1 MIRNYQIIE
10 KIGKGTFGTVY
21 KVKRF
26 NEPLIYVIKQISL
39 IGLTDIQIN
48 QVYSEAK
55 ILSQIRSKY
64 VVKYYESFLEDD
76 NLNIVMEYCDNG
88 DLYTYINKQK
98 EKSKPFKEDLI
109 WEIFIKITLGLT
121 TIHKMKILHRD
132 LKALNIFLKKNKE
145 IKIGDLGVAKE
156 LNQASFAN
164 TIIGTPYYLSPEMC
178 EDKPYN
184 QKSDV
189 WALGVILYELCTFRH
204 PFDAGN
210 HAALILKIMNTN
222 PDPILACY
230 SANLQKVV
238 NWILEKKIEKR
249 PNCFDL
255 LKMPIIIE
263 KAKILGLYNEILEV
277 CYENNNNKS
286 NQMQNLIPMDS
297 EDILLQSHLVPIANN
312 RKTIQV
318 KKINNVTNRII
329 GENQNI
335 NRKGNYNLNNK
346 NGNIE
351 NNNYNFLNNLNSYQT
366 ENIQNNIQDNYIKNL
381 NNINRI
387 QYNYNTYYGSNEPK
401 NISSNSYNNFDLTK
415 GNIIIFNNNY
425 NNLYNNKF
433 NQNNNIIYN
442 NILINNNANDNN
454 QNNINNENNYVKVT
468 KVYQQP
474 NQSINEHFI
483 EDRNIN
489 DINDSLN
496 ISVQV
501 APIDMDRI
509 SDKMPISVNDS
520 SNKKDL
526 EDNYYNYPSNY
537 DDPMD
542 NIVEEEYPKDNTRNK
557 NNKLNLEENDKE
569 NSRKFTMENK
579 ENQELHLAED
589 NLNQKQKASI
599 KKSNS
604 FIEKDISPIKLI
616 TDTQES
622 INIMDNFEQ
631 LNIDDDIDNQ
641 PKIKKIDITSKLDNS
656 NQKLTN
662 GFKYKK
668 KKLNLANILY
678 KKNLKEKTENIVSNE
693 DYNEKQFNKT
703 SENLSSSD
711 IINLKNE
718 EQEIIPIKNYLK
730 SSNLKNSS
738 YESDS
743 DTDFNLLKD
752 STNEIN
758 NEGKDIRNE
767 QKIPTIDI
775 VEKENED
782 NFPPFNHNTNP
793 SEENLKIFKKKFII

>member
-1 MIRNYQIIE
+1 M
-10 KIGKGTFGTVY
+10 
-21 KVKRF
+21 
-26 NEPLIYVIKQISL
+26 
-39 IGLTDIQIN
+39 
-48 QVYSEAK
+48 
-55 ILSQIRSKY
+55 
-64 VVKYYESFLEDD
+64 
-76 NLNIVMEYCDNG
+76 
-88 DLYTYINKQK
+88 
-98 EKSKPFKEDLI
+98 
-109 WEIFIKITLGLT
+109 
-121 TIHKMKILHRD
+121 
-132 LKALNIFLKKNKE
+132 
-145 IKIGDLGVAKE
+145 
-156 LNQASFAN
+156 
-164 TIIGTPYYLSPEMC
+164 
-178 EDKPYN
+178 
-184 QKSDV
+184 
-189 WALGVILYELCTFRH
+189 
-204 PFDAGN
+204 
-210 HAALILKIMNTN
+210 
-222 PDPILACY
+222 
-230 SANLQKVV
+230 
-238 NWILEKKIEKR
+238 
-249 PNCFDL
+249 
-255 LKMPIIIE
+255 
-263 KAKILGLYNEILEV
+263 
-277 CYENNNNKS
+277 
-286 NQMQNLIPMDS
+286 
-297 EDILLQSHLVPIANN
+297 
-312 RKTIQV
+312 
-318 KKINNVTNRII
+318 
-329 GENQNI
+329 
-335 NRKGNYNLNNK
+335 
-346 NGNIE
+346 
-351 NNNYNFLNNLNSYQT
+351 NSYQT
-366 ENIQNNIQDNYIKNL
+366 ENIQNNIQDNYINNL

-454 QNNINNENNYVKVT
+454 QNNINKENNYVKVT

-537 DDPMD
+537 DVPMD
-542 NIVEEEYPKDNTRNK
+542 NSIDAEYPKDNTRNK

-631 LNIDDDIDNQ
+631 LNIEDDIDNQ

-678 KKNLKEKTENIVSNE
+678 KKNLKEKTENIVSSE

-743 DTDFNLLKD
+743 DTDFNLIKD